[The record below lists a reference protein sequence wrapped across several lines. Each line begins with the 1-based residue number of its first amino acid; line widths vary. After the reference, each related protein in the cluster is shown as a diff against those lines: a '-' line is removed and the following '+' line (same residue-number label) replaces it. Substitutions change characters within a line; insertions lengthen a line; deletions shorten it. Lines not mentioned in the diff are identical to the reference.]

1 MRSPL
6 RGGAAFETNSEIL
19 KNKTLQ
25 FMKTILYSLFAVGSM
40 GLTFAEDSYVVV
52 LSPTSGNIAKGIV
65 TFEEG
70 PDEVVIKAHVSGLK
84 PNSKHGFHIHEFGD
98 VSASDGKAAGGHFN
112 PAGLDHALPGEKAG
126 HAGDLGNL
134 EANESGVAILSLN
147 VEKSQFPDGLRSI
160 LGRGMIVHANP
171 DDGGQPTGNA
181 GDRIASG
188 VIGLRNP
195 DSNPFALMNQ
205 EVKTAKV
212 GVVTD
217 PAGDPLEKAKE
228 AAIETGE
235 TISDGVKDALRTTG
249 KALKTVADAVEEEIK
264 K

>member
-1 MRSPL
+1 M
-6 RGGAAFETNSEIL
+6 A
-19 KNKTLQ
+19 
-25 FMKTILYSLFAVGSM
+25 GSM
-40 GLTFAEDSYVVV
+40 GLAVADDSYVVV

-65 TFEEG
+65 TFEQG
-70 PDEVVIKAHVSGLK
+70 SDEVTIKAQVSGLK

-98 VSASDGKAAGGHFN
+98 ISASDGKAAGGHYN
-112 PAGLDHALPGEKAG
+112 PAGVDHALPGEMAG

-134 EANESGVAILSLN
+134 VANESGVANLSLN
-147 VEKSQFPDGLRSI
+147 VKKSHFPDGLRSI
-160 LGRGMIVHANP
+160 LGRGMIVHAKP

-195 DSNPFALMNQ
+195 DSNPFALMSQ
-205 EVKTAKV
+205 EIKTAKV
-212 GVVTD
+212 GVTTD

-235 TISDGVKDALRTTG
+235 AISDGVKGALRTTG
-249 KALKTVADAVEEEIK
+249 KALKNVAEAVEEEIK